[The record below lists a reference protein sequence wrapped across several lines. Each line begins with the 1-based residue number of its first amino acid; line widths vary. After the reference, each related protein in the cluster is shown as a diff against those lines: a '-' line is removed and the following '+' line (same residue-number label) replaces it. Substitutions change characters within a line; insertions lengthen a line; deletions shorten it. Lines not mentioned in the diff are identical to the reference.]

1 MMKARLVSGK
11 RVLVFVV
18 VVVCAVGAISCM
30 RSCGSNSPGDLRF
43 VMGDRTKQG
52 PTQTGL
58 VVATHGW
65 IEKGGG
71 DWPEDMAIEV
81 SKRVDSNL
89 WLCAY
94 FDWSEGAKTLH
105 ATKAAE
111 YGRDVAGPELA
122 DEIIRLSGD
131 WRHIHLIGHSSGC
144 WVVSEAAKIL
154 ARKTKADIHLTFL
167 DAYVPAFWEESSLAD
182 VNAADANCWAD
193 HYYTRDYT
201 LGWTQHNLSSAHN
214 VDITSIDFG
223 LKDHKFPW
231 KWYHATI
238 SGSYPKGSSWVNRK
252 PVSAAH
258 GFEYGFARSRESGE
272 SQTWQISLNLAT
284 GNKAVKLKKQ

>member
-1 MMKARLVSGK
+1 
-11 RVLVFVV
+11 
-18 VVVCAVGAISCM
+18 
-30 RSCGSNSPGDLRF
+30 
-43 VMGDRTKQG
+43 MGDPTKQSS
-52 PTQTGL
+52 TQKGL
-58 VVATHGW
+58 VVAVHGW

-71 DWPEDMAIEV
+71 DWPEDMALEV

-111 YGRDVAGPELA
+111 HARDVAGPELA
-122 DEIIRLSGD
+122 EEVIRLSSD

-154 ARKTKADIHLTFL
+154 ARKTEADIHLTFL

-201 LGWTQHNLSSAHN
+201 LGWTQHNLSFAHN

-223 LKDHKFPW
+223 LKDHNFPW
-231 KWYHATI
+231 KWYRATI

-252 PVSAAH
+252 PVSMVD
-258 GFEYGFARSRESGE
+258 GFEYGFARSLEGGGA
-272 SQTWQISLNLAT
+272 QGWQISRKLPI
-284 GNKAVKLKKQ
+284 GKKAVKLKKQ

>member
-1 MMKARLVSGK
+1 LQ
-11 RVLVFVV
+11 FV
-18 VVVCAVGAISCM
+18 I
-30 RSCGSNSPGDLRF
+30 
-43 VMGDRTKQG
+43 KQG
-52 PTQTGL
+52 STRTHL

-81 SKRVDSNL
+81 SGRVDSNL
-89 WLCAY
+89 WRCAY

-111 YGRDVAGPELA
+111 YARDVAGPELA
-122 DEIIRLSGD
+122 EQVIRLSSN

-167 DAYVPAFWEESSLAD
+167 DAYVPAFWQESSLAD
-182 VNAADANCWAD
+182 VNAVDANCWAD

-201 LGWTQHNLSSAHN
+201 LGWTQHDLSFAHN

-238 SGSYPKGSSWVNRK
+238 SGSYPKGNSRVDRK
-252 PVSAAH
+252 PVSVVD
-258 GFEYGFARSRESGE
+258 GFEYGFARSREAGGP
-272 SQTWQISLNLAT
+272 QAWQISRKLVT
-284 GNKAVKLKKQ
+284 GNKAVELKKQ

>member
-1 MMKARLVSGK
+1 
-11 RVLVFVV
+11 
-18 VVVCAVGAISCM
+18 
-30 RSCGSNSPGDLRF
+30 
-43 VMGDRTKQG
+43 MGDPTKQSS
-52 PTQTGL
+52 TQKGL
-58 VVATHGW
+58 VVAVHGW

-71 DWPEDMAIEV
+71 DWPEDMALEV

-111 YGRDVAGPELA
+111 YARDVAGPELA
-122 DEIIRLSGD
+122 EQVIRLSSD

-154 ARKTKADIHLTFL
+154 ARKTEADIHLTFL

-201 LGWTQHNLSSAHN
+201 LGWTQHNLSFAHN

-223 LKDHKFPW
+223 LKDHNFPW
-231 KWYHATI
+231 KWYRATI

-252 PVSAAH
+252 PVSMVD
-258 GFEYGFARSRESGE
+258 GFEYGFARSLEGGGA
-272 SQTWQISLNLAT
+272 QGWQISRKLPI
-284 GNKAVKLKKQ
+284 GKKAVKLKKQ